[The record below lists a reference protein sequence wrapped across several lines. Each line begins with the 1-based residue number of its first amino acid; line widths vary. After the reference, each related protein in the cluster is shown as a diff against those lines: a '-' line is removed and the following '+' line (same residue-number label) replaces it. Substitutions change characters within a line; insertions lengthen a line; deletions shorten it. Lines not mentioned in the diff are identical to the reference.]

1 MFNHPARFV
10 PLTAALALA
19 GCVADDPDPN
29 AATVGPS
36 EAVTIVMDEFTFSPA
51 NLTVTAGSSIT
62 VVLVNEGVAPHEF
75 MVGREVAAGGGYV
88 DDLLLDMMADPTGP
102 DAAGDGHEEESTDDH
117 EEDSTDDHEDP
128 AMDTDLTEGHGSESG
143 EHGGTGVTVQP
154 GSRVELTLRIPSD
167 TTGSWEVGCFV
178 QGHYEAGM
186 VGTITMEPSQ
196 A

>member
-1 MFNHPARFV
+1 MRNHRARFIA
-10 PLTAALALA
+10 LTVALAVAMA

-36 EAVTIVMDEFTFSPA
+36 DAVTVVMDEFTFRPA

-88 DDLLLDMMADPTGP
+88 DDLLLDMMVDATGS
-102 DAAGDGHEEESTDDH
+102 DGAGDNH
-117 EEDSTDDHEDP
+117 EEDSTDDHDDP
-128 AMDTDLTEGHGSESG
+128 AMDSDLDEDHGSETV
-143 EHGGTGVTVQP
+143 EHRGTGVTVEP
-154 GSRVELTLRIPSD
+154 GGQVELTLRIPSD
-167 TTGSWEVGCFV
+167 ATGSWELGCFV
-178 QGHYEAGM
+178 EGHYEAGM
-186 VGTITMEPSQ
+186 VGTITMATSR